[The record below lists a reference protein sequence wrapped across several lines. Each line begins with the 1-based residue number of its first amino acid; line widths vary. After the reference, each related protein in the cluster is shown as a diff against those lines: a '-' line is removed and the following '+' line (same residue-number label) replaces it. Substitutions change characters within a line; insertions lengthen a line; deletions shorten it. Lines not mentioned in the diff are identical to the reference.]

1 MVMLANASSETLGGG
16 GGARDAPAEERRPR
30 ASIVTVAIEFGFT
43 PAEKDFAFSILLSGR
58 VVRCESSRRTVRYVH
73 CSETPVMADIMYDTT
88 SPRLL
93 QTTGCPERQAVAHS
107 LHGPLARVGRRARDS

>member
-58 VVRCESSRRTVRYVH
+58 VVASCAVSRVVVPCGMCIVQKH
-73 CSETPVMADIMYDTT
+73 
-88 SPRLL
+88 L
-93 QTTGCPERQAVAHS
+93 
-107 LHGPLARVGRRARDS
+107 

>member
-43 PAEKDFAFSILLSGR
+43 PAGKKILHFAGDFAGDVLQPW
-58 VVRCESSRRTVRYVH
+58 VRQNLTV
-73 CSETPVMADIMYDTT
+73 
-88 SPRLL
+88 L
-93 QTTGCPERQAVAHS
+93 
-107 LHGPLARVGRRARDS
+107 